1 MLRYSRFWW
10 MIVLRGALLLLL
22 GVAALRWPGATLAVL
37 KASGIAQRASA
48 GTSGSRPST
57 GTYIVAN
64 NLNIGACAALA
75 TRGSVNTDVP
85 FSPATVEIIP
95 GAGSNTFGV
104 QVRQLLF
111 FGGALANQA
120 IHAAV
125 IC

>member
-1 MLRYSRFWW
+1 MSVEQTPEPGLATEAGPGR
-10 MIVLRGALLLLL
+10 IHPEQRGRHR
-22 GVAALRWPGATLAVL
+22 GGH
-37 KASGIAQRASA
+37 GE
-48 GTSGSRPST
+48 RPST
-57 GTYIVAN
+57 GTYIVSN
-64 NLNIGACAALA
+64 NLNIGSCAALA